1 MCGYVR
7 RDYSAMDIP
16 GFMRSLGLP
25 TLLQDTP
32 PPDQPIHF
40 YPAFGGASS
49 RIIPNIIIQDGEQP
63 TTVDAT
69 WWFDC
74 HEDRE
79 SNFSVGSRTT
89 FNARNLDS
97 PYWKAAI
104 RYSRAIVVAT
114 AIGEG
119 KLIDGK
125 NAHFLVEGAKPL
137 LLGAV
142 YRRYPSGRFS
152 TAIITRDAHPRF
164 DKYHDKAFPF
174 FLPPDPQLL
183 QRWLSPVPET
193 DSAITD
199 LLSHPAIYNELKITR
214 VKTLKGG
221 VAIGDSET
229 LMPD

>member
-7 RDYSAMDIP
+7 RDHSVLNIP
-16 GFMRSLGLP
+16 AFIRTMGMPDLF
-25 TLLQDTP
+25 QDPP
-32 PPDQPIHF
+32 PPDRPIHF
-40 YPAFGGASS
+40 YPAFGGAVN
-49 RIIPNIIIQDGEQP
+49 RTIPDLIIQDREKP
-63 TTVDAT
+63 ITVDAT

-74 HEDRE
+74 HEDDE
-79 SNFSVGSRTT
+79 SNFTVGSRTT
-89 FNARNLDS
+89 FNARNLES

-104 RYSRAIVVAT
+104 RHNRAIVVAT

-125 NAHFLVEGAKPL
+125 NAHFLVECATPL

-142 YRRYPSGRFS
+142 YRRYPSGRYS

-183 QRWLSPVPET
+183 KLWLSSAPET
-193 DSAITD
+193 DSTIAD
-199 LLSHPAIYNELKITR
+199 LLNHPAIYNELKITR

-221 VAIGDSET
+221 VAIGEPEIVA
-229 LMPD
+229 PD